1 MVMTISTK
9 YTRFGISVAAVLTAM
24 VLVTGAIAPV
34 INQAYGITSI
44 GGRATA
50 MSVSSPLGA
59 VNFMDTGPLSS
70 SGGEIDATPT
80 TIQNQVATADGLLSV
95 TMGSAQAESQ
105 SAVGELVLLPG
116 NPNQITAYFA
126 MAKSLA
132 TCSGVSGSSDIT
144 SLTMAGQTIQVTGQP
159 NQVVSVPGVLT
170 LTINEQTVTANSI
183 TVNALHLHTA
193 LGTDAIVSGAS
204 SSVSCPTTLGALF
217 NLGLIH
223 QAYGW
228 GVTSTPGCVDFT
240 TGGGWVKPPPNKGTF
255 GFVAGY
261 KNGGT
266 NPRGNLEYHDH
277 TSAINVHSQ
286 DVLYYNC
293 GNYDNSRVFG
303 GDALVNH
310 VSGYCYQVY
319 VQDNGEPG
327 KDTDY
332 FALWLWTTPPTG
344 CPSDGS
350 IPSGTPVYAVG
361 NYLGGGNIEIH
372 AK

>member
-1 MVMTISTK
+1 MTINIK
-9 YTRFGISVAAVLTAM
+9 HAHFRLWVAAVMTAM
-24 VLVTGAIAPV
+24 ILVTGVIVPA
-34 INQAYGITSI
+34 INQAYATTTVGGEAEAISI
-44 GGRATA
+44 
-50 MSVSSPLGA
+50 SSPLGQ
-59 VNFMDTGPLSS
+59 VNFMDTGPLLS
-70 SGGEIDATPT
+70 SGSEIDATPI
-80 TIQNQVATADGLLSV
+80 TIQNPLATADGLVSV
-95 TMGSAQAESQ
+95 TMGSSDAESQ
-105 SAVGELVLLPG
+105 VGLGSLVLLPG
-116 NPNQITAYFA
+116 DPNQITAYFA
-126 MAKSLA
+126 MATSHA

-144 SLTMAGQTIQVTGQP
+144 SLTMAGQNIQVTGQP

-344 CPSDGS
+344 CPSDAS
-350 IPSGTPVYAVG
+350 IPS
-361 NYLGGGNIEIH
+361 
-372 AK
+372 